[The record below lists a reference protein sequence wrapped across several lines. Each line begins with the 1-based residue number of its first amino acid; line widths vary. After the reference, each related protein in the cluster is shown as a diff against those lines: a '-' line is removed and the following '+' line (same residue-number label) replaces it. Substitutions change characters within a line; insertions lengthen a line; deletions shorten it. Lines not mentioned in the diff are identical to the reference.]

1 MHSATS
7 LQLSSSVLHLL
18 ICISQHR
25 EEQAYTGS
33 MQRPVFHPQLIEAL
47 RGYNRQRFVK
57 DVVAGLTV
65 SVVALPISMAFAI
78 ACGLK
83 PEAGLVT
90 AIVAGFLIAAL
101 GGSRVQIS
109 GAAGGFVVM
118 VYGIVHIHGINGLML
133 ATLMSGMWLLLMGL
147 LRLGVLIRF
156 IPVAVITG
164 FTNGIAVLI
173 GMLQLKDFLG
183 LPVQAMPADVFGI
196 VSLIS
201 THLNQA
207 DTSSLLLT
215 TCSLLLLVFWQ
226 RLMPRWLPTKIAQR
240 LSLMPGPMLVMLLA
254 TVFVYIT
261 DWPVATIGSRFGG
274 IPSGLPTL
282 SWPDMSL
289 SKWQAV
295 LVPSFTLALLG
306 AISSLLCAR
315 ASDNMIGGRHDP
327 NQELMAQGMANM
339 VMPFVG
345 GMPAT
350 GALARTVTNVKNG
363 ASSPVA
369 GMVHALGLLLIVWLA
384 APLVSH
390 IPVGVLSA
398 ILLFIAW
405 NMGDWRAFT
414 QLSQFRWPYR
424 FTLLAVFVLTVL
436 VDLSTGMAVGMAA
449 ACLTFIYRISS
460 LTNRQLLHRTANT
473 QVWALNGALFF
484 GAVALLELIA
494 NDLPDNTLVLE
505 LGGLIYIDS
514 SGADALQSLQQTCE
528 KQDVQLMLCGLNAQ
542 PLDILQRTGL
552 LARMKTPN
560 TVSDWQTAVRVA
572 TE

>member
-1 MHSATS
+1 
-7 LQLSSSVLHLL
+7 
-18 ICISQHR
+18 
-25 EEQAYTGS
+25 

-47 RGYNRQRFVK
+47 RDYNRQRFVK
-57 DVVAGLTV
+57 DVGAGLTV
-65 SVVALPISMAFAI
+65 SMVALPISMAFAI
-78 ACGLK
+78 ACGLQ

-118 VYGIVHIHGINGLML
+118 VYGIVHLHGINGLML

-156 IPVAVITG
+156 TPVAVITG

-183 LPVQAMPADVFGI
+183 LPIQTMPADVFGI
-196 VSLIS
+196 VSVIS
-201 THLNQA
+201 THLHQT
-207 DTSSLLLT
+207 DLPTLMLT
-215 TCSLLLLVFWQ
+215 LSCLLVLAFWQ
-226 RLMPRWLPTKIAQR
+226 LLMPRWLQPSVSQR
-240 LSLMPGPMLVMLLA
+240 LSMVPGPMLVMVLA
-254 TVFVYIT
+254 TVFTYLT

-274 IPSGLPTL
+274 IPSGLP
-282 SWPDMSL
+282 SMNWPVMSL
-289 SKWQAV
+289 AQFQAV
-295 LVPSFTLALLG
+295 LLPSVTLAVLG
-306 AISSLLCAR
+306 AISSLMCAR
-315 ASDNMIGGRHDP
+315 ASDQMIDDRHDP
-327 NQELMAQGMANM
+327 NQELMAQGLANM

-363 ASSPVA
+363 ATSPVA

-390 IPVGVLSA
+390 IPLGVLSA
-398 ILLFIAW
+398 LLLFIAW
-405 NMGDWRAFT
+405 NMGNWRAFT

-424 FTLLAVFVLTVL
+424 FTMLAVFVLTVL
-436 VDLSTGMAVGMAA
+436 VDLSTGMAVGLAA

-494 NDLPDNTLVLE
+494 NDLPDHTLVLDTQ
-505 LGGLIYIDS
+505 GLIYVDS
-514 SGADALQSLQQTCE
+514 SGADALRNLLLTCE
-528 KQDVQLMLCGLNAQ
+528 QQQIQLMLCGLNPQ

-552 LARMKTPN
+552 LVRLEAHN
-560 TVSDWQTAVRVA
+560 ILSDWQTAVRVA

>member
-1 MHSATS
+1 
-7 LQLSSSVLHLL
+7 LIFISSY
-18 ICISQHR
+18 R
-25 EEQAYTGS
+25 EKQAYSGL

-47 RGYNRQRFVK
+47 RDYNRQRFVK
-57 DVVAGLTV
+57 DMGAGLTV
-65 SVVALPISMAFAI
+65 SMVALPISMAFAI

-118 VYGIVHIHGINGLML
+118 VYGIVHLHGINGLML

-156 IPVAVITG
+156 TPVAVITG

-183 LPVQAMPADVFGI
+183 LPIQTMPADVFGI
-196 VSLIS
+196 VSVIS
-201 THLNQA
+201 THLHQT
-207 DTSSLLLT
+207 DLPTLMLT
-215 TCSLLLLVFWQ
+215 LSCLLVLAFWQ
-226 RLMPRWLPTKIAQR
+226 LLVPRWLQPSVSQR
-240 LSLMPGPMLVMLLA
+240 LSMVPGPMLVMVLA
-254 TVFVYIT
+254 TVFTYLT

-274 IPSGLPTL
+274 IPSGLPAMN
-282 SWPDMSL
+282 WPVMSL
-289 SKWQAV
+289 AQFQAV
-295 LVPSFTLALLG
+295 LLPSVTLAVLG
-306 AISSLLCAR
+306 AISSLMCAR
-315 ASDNMIGGRHDP
+315 ASDQMIDDRHDP
-327 NQELMAQGMANM
+327 NQELMAQGLANM

-363 ASSPVA
+363 ATSPVA

-390 IPVGVLSA
+390 IPLGVLSA
-398 ILLFIAW
+398 LLLFIAW
-405 NMGDWRAFT
+405 NMGNWRAFT

-424 FTLLAVFVLTVL
+424 FTMLAVFVLTVL
-436 VDLSTGMAVGMAA
+436 VDLSTGMAVGLAA

-460 LTNRQLLHRTANT
+460 LTNRELLHRTANT

-494 NDLPDNTLVLE
+494 NDLPDHTLVLDTQ
-505 LGGLIYIDS
+505 GLIYVDS
-514 SGADALQSLQQTCE
+514 SGADALRNLLLTCE
-528 KQDVQLMLCGLNAQ
+528 QQQIQLMLCGLNPQ

-552 LARMKTPN
+552 LVRLKAHN
-560 TVSDWQTAVRVA
+560 ILSDWQTAVRVA

>member
-1 MHSATS
+1 
-7 LQLSSSVLHLL
+7 
-18 ICISQHR
+18 
-25 EEQAYTGS
+25 

-47 RGYNRQRFVK
+47 RDYNRQRFVK
-57 DVVAGLTV
+57 DVGAGLTV
-65 SVVALPISMAFAI
+65 SMVALPISMAFAI
-78 ACGLK
+78 ACGLQ

-118 VYGIVHIHGINGLML
+118 VYGIVHLHGINGLML

-156 IPVAVITG
+156 TPVAVITG

-183 LPVQAMPADVFGI
+183 LPIQTMPADVFGI
-196 VSLIS
+196 VSVIS
-201 THLNQA
+201 THLHQT
-207 DTSSLLLT
+207 DLPTLMLT
-215 TCSLLLLVFWQ
+215 LSCLLVLAFWQ
-226 RLMPRWLPTKIAQR
+226 LLVPRWLQPSVSQR
-240 LSLMPGPMLVMLLA
+240 LSMVPGPMLVMVLA
-254 TVFVYIT
+254 TVFTYLT

-274 IPSGLPTL
+274 IPSGLPAMN
-282 SWPDMSL
+282 WPVMSL
-289 SKWQAV
+289 SQFQAV
-295 LVPSFTLALLG
+295 LLPSVTLAVLG
-306 AISSLLCAR
+306 AISSLMCAR
-315 ASDNMIGGRHDP
+315 ASDQMIDDRHDP
-327 NQELMAQGMANM
+327 NQELMAQGLANM

-363 ASSPVA
+363 ATSPVA

-390 IPVGVLSA
+390 IPLGVLSA
-398 ILLFIAW
+398 LLLFIAW
-405 NMGDWRAFT
+405 NMGNWRAFT

-424 FTLLAVFVLTVL
+424 FTMLAVFVLTVL
-436 VDLSTGMAVGMAA
+436 VDLSTGMAVGLAA

-460 LTNRQLLHRTANT
+460 LTNRELLHRTANT

-494 NDLPDNTLVLE
+494 NDLPDHTLVLDTQ
-505 LGGLIYIDS
+505 GLIYVDS
-514 SGADALQSLQQTCE
+514 SGADALRNLLLTCE
-528 KQDVQLMLCGLNAQ
+528 QQQIQLMLCGLNPQ

-552 LARMKTPN
+552 LVRLEAHN
-560 TVSDWQTAVRVA
+560 ILSDWQTAVRVA

>member
-1 MHSATS
+1 M
-7 LQLSSSVLHLL
+7 LQLSAFRPKL
-18 ICISQHR
+18 ID
-25 EEQAYTGS
+25 
-33 MQRPVFHPQLIEAL
+33 AL
-47 RGYNRQRFVK
+47 RGYDRQRFFK
-57 DVVAGLTV
+57 DLGAGLTV

-90 AIVAGFLIAAL
+90 AIVAGFLTSAL

-118 VYGIVHIHGINGLML
+118 VYGIVHMHGVNGLML
-133 ATLMSGMWLLLMGL
+133 ATLMSGMWLLLMGVF
-147 LRLGVLIRF
+147 RLGVLIRF

-183 LPVQAMPADVFGI
+183 LPVQTMPADVFGI
-196 VSLIS
+196 VSVIS
-201 THLNQA
+201 THLNQTDIA
-207 DTSSLLLT
+207 TLALT
-215 TCSLLLLVFWQ
+215 LCSLLVLVFWQ
-226 RLMPRWLPTKIAQR
+226 LLMPRWLPASVAQR

-254 TVFVYIT
+254 TAFVYTT

-274 IPSGLPTL
+274 IPSSLLDL
-282 SWPDMSL
+282 SWPTMSL
-289 SKWQAV
+289 AQLQAV
-295 LVPSFTLALLG
+295 LVPGFTLAVLG

-315 ASDNMIGGRHDP
+315 ASDSMIGDRHDP
-327 NQELMAQGMANM
+327 NQELMAQGLANM
-339 VMPFVG
+339 AMPFVG

-369 GMVHALGLLLIVWLA
+369 GMVHALGLLLIVLLA

-390 IPVGVLSA
+390 IPLGVLSA
-398 ILLFIAW
+398 LLLFIAW
-405 NMGDWRAFT
+405 NMGDWRAFVR
-414 QLSQFRWPYR
+414 LSQFRWPYR

-436 VDLSTGMAVGMAA
+436 VDLSVGMAVGLAA

-460 LTNRQLLHRTANT
+460 LTQRKLLHATAQT
-473 QVWALNGALFF
+473 HVWAFDGALFF
-484 GAVALLELIA
+484 GAVDLIEQTSH
-494 NDLPDNTLVLE
+494 DLPEKTLVLD

-514 SGADALQSLQQTCE
+514 SGADGLHGLLDACE
-528 KQDVQLMLCGLNAQ
+528 HKHVELKLCAVNPQ
-542 PLDILQRTGL
+542 PLDILGRTGL
-552 LARMKTPN
+552 LARLKPGG
-560 TVSDWQTAVRVA
+560 VVADWQTAARNA

>member
-1 MHSATS
+1 
-7 LQLSSSVLHLL
+7 
-18 ICISQHR
+18 
-25 EEQAYTGS
+25 

-47 RGYNRQRFVK
+47 RDYNRQRFVK
-57 DVVAGLTV
+57 DVGAGLTV
-65 SVVALPISMAFAI
+65 SMVALPISMAFAI
-78 ACGLK
+78 ACGLQ

-118 VYGIVHIHGINGLML
+118 VYGIVHLHGINGLML

-183 LPVQAMPADVFGI
+183 LPIKTMPADVFGI
-196 VSLIS
+196 VSVIS
-201 THLNQA
+201 THLHQT
-207 DTSSLLLT
+207 DLPTLMLT
-215 TCSLLLLVFWQ
+215 LSCLLVLAFWQ
-226 RLMPRWLPTKIAQR
+226 LLVPRWLQPSVSQR
-240 LSLMPGPMLVMLLA
+240 LSMVPGPMLVMVLA
-254 TVFVYIT
+254 TVFTYLT

-274 IPSGLPTL
+274 IPSGLPAMN
-282 SWPDMSL
+282 WPVMSL
-289 SKWQAV
+289 AQFQAV
-295 LVPSFTLALLG
+295 LLPSVTLAVLG
-306 AISSLLCAR
+306 AISSLMCAR
-315 ASDNMIGGRHDP
+315 ASDQMIDDRHDP
-327 NQELMAQGMANM
+327 NQELMAQGLANM

-363 ASSPVA
+363 ATSPVA

-390 IPVGVLSA
+390 IPLGVLSA
-398 ILLFIAW
+398 LLLFIAW
-405 NMGDWRAFT
+405 NMGNWRAFT

-436 VDLSTGMAVGMAA
+436 VDLSTGMAVGLAA

-460 LTNRQLLHRTANT
+460 LTNRELLHRTANT

-494 NDLPDNTLVLE
+494 NDLPDHTLVLDTQ
-505 LGGLIYIDS
+505 GLIYVDS
-514 SGADALQSLQQTCE
+514 SGADALRNLLLTCE
-528 KQDVQLMLCGLNAQ
+528 QQQIQLMLCGLNPQ

-552 LARMKTPN
+552 LVRLEAHN
-560 TVSDWQTAVRVA
+560 ILSDWQTAVRVA

>member
-1 MHSATS
+1 
-7 LQLSSSVLHLL
+7 
-18 ICISQHR
+18 
-25 EEQAYTGS
+25 

-47 RGYNRQRFVK
+47 RDYNRQRFVK
-57 DVVAGLTV
+57 DVGAGLTV
-65 SVVALPISMAFAI
+65 SMVALPISMAFAI
-78 ACGLK
+78 ACGLQ

-118 VYGIVHIHGINGLML
+118 VYGIVHLHGINGLML

-156 IPVAVITG
+156 TPVAVITG

-183 LPVQAMPADVFGI
+183 LPIQTMPADVFGI
-196 VSLIS
+196 VSVIS
-201 THLNQA
+201 THLHQT
-207 DTSSLLLT
+207 DLPTWMLT
-215 TCSLLLLVFWQ
+215 LSCLLVLAFWQ
-226 RLMPRWLPTKIAQR
+226 LLVPRWLQPSVSQR
-240 LSLMPGPMLVMLLA
+240 LSMVPGPMLVMVLA
-254 TVFVYIT
+254 TVFTYLT

-274 IPSGLPTL
+274 IPSGLPAMN
-282 SWPDMSL
+282 WPVMSL
-289 SKWQAV
+289 AQFQAV
-295 LVPSFTLALLG
+295 LLPSVTLAVLG
-306 AISSLLCAR
+306 AISSLMCAR
-315 ASDNMIGGRHDP
+315 ASDQMIDDRHDP
-327 NQELMAQGMANM
+327 NQELMAQGLANM

-363 ASSPVA
+363 ATSPVA

-390 IPVGVLSA
+390 IPLGVLSA
-398 ILLFIAW
+398 LLLFIAW
-405 NMGDWRAFT
+405 NMGNWRAFT

-436 VDLSTGMAVGMAA
+436 VDLSTGMAVGLAA

-460 LTNRQLLHRTANT
+460 LTNRELLHRTANT

-494 NDLPDNTLVLE
+494 NDLPDHTLVLDTQ
-505 LGGLIYIDS
+505 GLIYVDS
-514 SGADALQSLQQTCE
+514 SGADALRNLLLTCE
-528 KQDVQLMLCGLNAQ
+528 QQQIQLMLCGLNPQ

-552 LARMKTPN
+552 LVRLEAHN
-560 TVSDWQTAVRVA
+560 ILSDWQTAVRVA